1 MAVMAS
7 YILPQFSCDPDEA
20 TDPVT
25 AACAHDG
32 GSETS
37 SEEGDLPPAACDD
50 AAANTTRHR
59 PARQGSFGDA
69 EVPHRCC
76 YRDSARG
83 EHPYLPEEGGP
94 TGQKVVED
102 AASADGEHPY
112 YFPKE
117 VGPAGHKV
125 VEEAGPASASDGEVR
140 LHIHKDERP
149 AWEAYESQWTET
161 PVPDGF
167 LR

>member
-1 MAVMAS
+1 M
-7 YILPQFSCDPDEA
+7 
-20 TDPVT
+20 T

-94 TGQKVVED
+94 
-102 AASADGEHPY
+102 
-112 YFPKE
+112 
-117 VGPAGHKV
+117 AGHKV
-125 VEEAGPASASDGEVR
+125 AEEAGPASASDGEVR
-140 LHIHKDERP
+140 LHIHKDEHP

-161 PVPDGF
+161 PVPAGF